1 MIDHSAC
8 SCKSVSA
15 VFRAAIGGRA
25 FGGSCLTRAVPSQC
39 CAMQTSPSQ
48 LLMPGRDDK
57 LPSRPRVGH
66 TATVPKTSASSR
78 TSREQR
84 TMVDAITFVCALS
97 RQEPNQ
103 HLLLST
109 ARRQRVRMHAKPMSM
124 VTGWHI
130 ML

>member
-1 MIDHSAC
+1 
-8 SCKSVSA
+8 V
-15 VFRAAIGGRA
+15 
-25 FGGSCLTRAVPSQC
+25 
-39 CAMQTSPSQ
+39 QTSPSQ
-48 LLMPGRDDK
+48 LLMPGRDDR

-66 TATVPKTSASSR
+66 TATMPKTSASSH

-97 RQEPNQ
+97 RQEPNH

-109 ARRQRVRMHAKPMSM
+109 ACRRRVRMHAKSVSM
-124 VTGWHI
+124 VTGWQI